1 MSYQPTNY
9 ETVAA
14 SQGDQVMGTNGRAG
28 DLLHALICV
37 VATAATSTVEIDDG
51 TAAGAISVLPANT
64 PIGTYRIQLDLKSRV
79 GGWRV
84 TTGAGVSVIATG
96 DFG

>member
-1 MSYQPTNY
+1 MSYEPGNY
-9 ETVAA
+9 ELVAA
-14 SQGDQVMGTNGRAG
+14 NAADQVMGTNGKAG
-28 DLLHALICV
+28 DWLEALICT
-37 VATAATSTVEIDDG
+37 VATSATSTVDLDDG
-51 TAAGAISVLPANT
+51 TAAGAIPILAANT
-64 PIGTYRIQLDLKSRV
+64 PIGVYVIKLQMRSRI